1 MNLTEEQSNLP
12 EEVKQDYE
20 RLFNFGESEPK
31 NNGESQLINNKD
43 NENEKKDKNINNS
56 EKKYINDTEEE
67 IIINN
72 ENDKKVETS
81 IIENNLSNSETKNYI
96 LVKYNNIENKL
107 FIIQHN
113 NESNSNAKNHSSLSK
128 KRGRPKKSDDQREH
142 TKFNNDNIEK
152 KIDGIIINSTLSFIN
167 DNIDDQNEKLKTLSY
182 EETANLKNN
191 MNKKIKDILQN
202 ASTNNSKNHN
212 KNLIS
217 KYESKLKE
225 IFELPMYKIIHH
237 ISGKEI
243 GILMGL
249 EKKYLSLK
257 TQKLKKENEDY
268 KQRFKEH
275 EAKYLKSIIAK
286 YPIINEITNDNTLN
300 SINNFDLNFI
310 FNNNANME
318 EADQLSLEMIDS
330 LKNNN
335 INDSDLFTLIPCNS
349 LNEEKDEILSFSEC

>member
-1 MNLTEEQSNLP
+1 MSLTEEQTNLT
-12 EEVKQDYE
+12 KDDMLNY
-20 RLFNFGESEPK
+20 RKIFNFDESESK
-31 NNGESQLINNKD
+31 NSEESELIDSKD
-43 NENEKKDKNINNS
+43 NGNEIKNENINDA
-56 EKKYINDTEEE
+56 KEE

-72 ENDKKVETS
+72 DNDNDNKPETS
-81 IIENNLSNSETKNYI
+81 LEENNLSNSEIKNYI
-96 LVKYNNIENKL
+96 LFKSNNIKKKI
-107 FIIQHN
+107 FITQLV
-113 NESNSNAKNHSSLSK
+113 NESNNISKNNSSLKK
-128 KRGRPKKSDDQREH
+128 KRGRTKKSDDQREH
-142 TKFNNDNIEK
+142 TKFDKYNIKK

-202 ASTNNSKNHN
+202 ASTNNSKDHN

-300 SINNFDLNFI
+300 SINNFDLNFV

>member
-31 NNGESQLINNKD
+31 NNGESELINNK
-43 NENEKKDKNINNS
+43 
-56 EKKYINDTEEE
+56 
-67 IIINN
+67 NN

-96 LVKYNNIENKL
+96 LVKYDNIENKL

-202 ASTNNSKNHN
+202 ASTNNSKDHN

-300 SINNFDLNFI
+300 SINNFDSNFI

-335 INDSDLFTLIPCNS
+335 INDSDLFTLIPSNS